1 MNLVN
6 AFIGVMV
13 VVIIAIG
20 VAIPIIQDVIGNS
33 TLTGQSATLLA
44 YVPLLLVVVIVVAV
58 VAMIR

>member
-6 AFIGVMV
+6 AFIGIMV

-20 VAIPIIQDVIGNS
+20 VAIPIVQETIANS
-33 TLTGQSATLLA
+33 GISGQSATLLG

-58 VAMIR
+58 VGLIR

>member
-1 MNLVN
+1 MNLVS

-20 VAIPIIQDVIGNS
+20 VAIPIVQETIDNSGITGQAS
-33 TLTGQSATLLA
+33 TLLS
-44 YVPLLLVVVIVVAV
+44 YVPLLLIVVIVVAV

>member
-1 MNLVN
+1 MNLVS

-20 VAIPIIQDVIGNS
+20 VAIPIIQDTIDNS
-33 TLTGQSATLLA
+33 TITGQGATLLA